1 MSKKISLR
9 NVYLI
14 IILLSLLI
22 TLGTIT
28 YLRLTTTEGIILND
42 NLKVEFMREVYVN
55 DFIKTIDG
63 KLIDNYKV
71 DTNEVGKKDIV
82 ITFKNMYGFI
92 VGKKITIEV
101 IDVTPPTV
109 IVSSPYQ
116 VIRGSN
122 INLEEEIF
130 CADDYDDYIDCNI
143 NGEYNLD
150 NLGKYN
156 LEMIATDKSGNVTN
170 KKFTLEVIEKSVSS
184 NNNSTI
190 RYTSF
195 KSVYNKYKNDKTK
208 IGLDISKWQGDVD
221 YAKLKE
227 QGVDFVMLKLGG
239 QVEIDGEF
247 IIDPKFYDN
256 IEGAINNGID
266 VGVYFYSYAK
276 SVEEA
281 RKQANFIVEKLDGY
295 NINMPI
301 VFDWENF
308 NSYTKFH
315 ISFHTL
321 NKIAK
326 SFIDRVEELGY
337 KGVLYSS
344 KYYLENIWYSN
355 NYTNWLAYYNDEF
368 NDYKDYYMW
377 QMCSNGKIDGID
389 GYVDIDIMYIG

>member
-28 YLRLTTTEGIILND
+28 YLRLTTTEGIIFND
-42 NLKVEFMREVYVN
+42 NLKVEFMRDVYVN
-55 DFIKTIDG
+55 DFIKNIDG
-63 KLIDNYKV
+63 KLISDYKV

-92 VGKKITIEV
+92 VSKNLTIEV
-101 IDVTPPTV
+101 IDVTSPTV

-116 VIRGSN
+116 VVRGSN
-122 INLEEEIF
+122 IKLEEEIF

-170 KKFTLEVIEKSVSS
+170 KNFTLEVIEKSVNR

-195 KSVYNKYKNDKTK
+195 KSIYNKYKNDKTK

-227 QGVDFVMLKLGG
+227 QGVEFVMLKLGG
-239 QVEIDGEF
+239 QVEIGGEF

-256 IEGAINNGID
+256 IEGAINNNID

-276 SVEEA
+276 SEEEA
-281 RKQANFIVEKLDGY
+281 IKQANFIVEKLDGY

-321 NKIAK
+321 NKIANA
-326 SFIDRVEELGY
+326 FINRVEELGY

-368 NDYKDYYMW
+368 NNYKDYYMW
-377 QMCSNGKIDGID
+377 QMCSNGKIDGIE